1 MENTYIF
8 RTIIGNIKIIESNN
22 FIVNIQFKNDI
33 DTNSNDINTN
43 TNDINTNTDVTAVTG
58 TFPKET
64 PLVIQAAKQLEE
76 YLSGDRKQFD
86 LPLNP
91 VGTEFQKSVWHML
104 QTIPYGEHWSYKQV
118 AIALGKPTAA
128 RAVGMANNKNPIAI
142 IIPCHRVIGSNGDLV
157 GYAGGLAIKE
167 QLLKLEK
174 ENYEYSII

>member
-1 MENTYIF
+1 MENTFIF
-8 RTIIGNIKIIESNN
+8 RTILGNIKIIELNN
-22 FIVNIQFKNDI
+22 FIVNIQFTNDK
-33 DTNSNDINTN
+33 DTN
-43 TNDINTNTDVTAVTG
+43 VTA
-58 TFPKET
+58 TFEKGT

-76 YLSGDRKQFD
+76 YLSGARKQFD

-91 VGTEFQKSVWHML
+91 IGTEFQKSVWHML
-104 QTIPYGEHWSYKQV
+104 QKIPYGEHWSYKQV

-174 ENYEYSII
+174 GEL